1 MKRLT
6 VLLAIPKQV
15 DRGVQRAQAVHERL
29 PFLGINGG
37 GSMSLH
43 LLEMSIGISRR
54 PSVSWRCKGTDFL

>member
-6 VLLAIPKQV
+6 VLLAIPKQAG
-15 DRGVQRAQAVHERL
+15 RGMQRAQAVHERL

-37 GSMSLH
+37 GSMPLH

-54 PSVSWRCKGTDFL
+54 PSVS